1 VAQCASVALRLV
13 FGPAISPITVLDST
27 SPPLIL
33 VVDNATAITGGLN
46 AIRQATNSLRETQQG
61 FRFEYVL
68 PTGSLG
74 KAVLQADGYV
84 VHELP
89 FVEISRRKADL
100 LRYAPMLLLNGWR
113 LRRLARRQGAVI
125 IHQNDFYN
133 LTGYVAKLLSLG
145 RLRVITHVRFL
156 PQSLVQPLARTW
168 RWLAE
173 RAADRVVCVS
183 QAVRRYF
190 GPLPAVQVVYDPLPG
205 IERHPVP
212 THPPRPDGTI
222 QLLYLSNYMQGKGQD
237 LALQSFE
244 GAYRQD
250 ARLRL
255 RFAGGDM
262 GMAKNQQFRQQLEA
276 AAAQAGLQKVV
287 QFGGFVTDVEAEI
300 KAADIV
306 LNFSESESCLVNCH
320 DALFFGTPLIASDC
334 GGPAELFEHERS
346 GLLVPNR
353 DVPAMSA
360 AIVRLAAS
368 ADLRRQF
375 VPAGR
380 AYVRQKFA
388 PSHTYESL
396 AALYAQV
403 LGGGGA

>member
-1 VAQCASVALRLV
+1 
-13 FGPAISPITVLDST
+13 VLNST
-27 SPPLIL
+27 LQPLIL
-33 VVDNATAITGGLN
+33 VVDNAAAITGGLN
-46 AIRQATNSLRETQQG
+46 AIRQATNSLREAHQG

-68 PTGSLG
+68 PAGSQG
-74 KAVLQADGYV
+74 KAVLQADGYL

-89 FVEISRRKADL
+89 FVEISRRKFDL
-100 LRYAPMLLLNGWR
+100 VRYVPMLLLNGWR
-113 LRRLARRQGAVI
+113 LRRLARQRGAAI

-145 RLRVITHVRFL
+145 HLRVVTHVRFL

-183 QAVRRYF
+183 QAVRHYF
-190 GPLPAVQVVYDPLPG
+190 APLPAVKVIYDPLPG
-205 IERHPVP
+205 TERYPAP
-212 THPPRPDGTI
+212 THLPRLDGTI

-237 LALQSFE
+237 LALKAFRQ
-244 GAYRQD
+244 AYAQD

-262 GMAKNQQFRQQLEA
+262 GLAKNQEFRQQLEA
-276 AAAQAGLQKVV
+276 AAAQAGLQGVV
-287 QFGGFVTDVEAEI
+287 QFGGFVTDVEAKI

-306 LNFSESESCLVNCH
+306 LNFSESESFSLTCL

-360 AIVRLAAS
+360 AIVRLAS
-368 ADLRRQF
+368 SPETRQQF
-375 VPAGR
+375 AAAGR

-388 PSHTYESL
+388 PAHTYESL
-396 AALYAQV
+396 AALYQQV
-403 LGGGGA
+403 LAKE

>member
-1 VAQCASVALRLV
+1 MQYS
-13 FGPAISPITVLDST
+13 ST
-27 SPPLIL
+27 LPLIL

-46 AIRQATNSLRETQQG
+46 AIRQATNGLRAAQQG

-74 KAVLQADGYV
+74 RAVLEADGYV

-100 LRYAPMLLLNGWR
+100 LRYVPTLLLNGWR
-113 LRRLARRQGAVI
+113 LRRLARRQGATL

-133 LTGYVAKLLSLG
+133 LTGYVAKALSLG
-145 RLRVITHVRFL
+145 RLQVVTHVRFL

-168 RWLAE
+168 RWLAGVG
-173 RAADRVVCVS
+173 ASRVVCVS

-190 GPLPAVQVVYDPLPG
+190 DADPKNQVIYDPLPG
-205 IERHPVP
+205 AERHPVP

-237 LALQSFE
+237 LALQAFE
-244 GAYRQD
+244 AAYRQNS
-250 ARLRL
+250 RLRL
-255 RFAGGDM
+255 RFAGSDM
-262 GMAKNQQFRQQLEA
+262 GLAKNQEFRQRLEVA
-276 AAAQAGLQKVV
+276 ARHAGLQDVV
-287 QFGGFVTDVEAEI
+287 QFGGFVTDVEAEM

-306 LNFSESESCLVNCH
+306 LNFSESESFSLTCL
-320 DALFFGTPLIASDC
+320 DALYYGTALIASDC

-360 AIVRLAAS
+360 AIMQLAAS
-368 ADLRRQF
+368 AEMRRQF
-375 VPAGR
+375 AEAGR
-380 AYVRQKFA
+380 RFVRQKFA
-388 PSHTYESL
+388 PAHTYQLLGE
-396 AALYAQV
+396 LYGQV
-403 LGGGGA
+403 LAESGNK

>member
-1 VAQCASVALRLV
+1 M
-13 FGPAISPITVLDST
+13 
-27 SPPLIL
+27 
-33 VVDNATAITGGLN
+33 VDNATAITGGLN
-46 AIRQATNSLRETQQG
+46 AIRGATNPLRGAQSA

-74 KAVLQADGYV
+74 KAALQADGYV

-89 FVEISRRKADL
+89 FVEISRRKADV
-100 LRYAPMLLLNGWR
+100 LRYVPMLLLNGWR
-113 LRRLARRQGAVI
+113 LRRLARRQGAAL

-145 RLRVITHVRFL
+145 RLQLVVHVRFL

-168 RWLAE
+168 RWLAGIG
-173 RAADRVVCVS
+173 ASRVVCVS

-190 GPLPAVQVVYDPLPG
+190 DATPPNQVIYDPLPG
-205 IERHPVP
+205 TERHPVP
-212 THPPRPDGTI
+212 THPLRPDGTI

-237 LALQSFE
+237 LALKAFQQ
-244 GAYRQD
+244 AYAHD
-250 ARLRL
+250 NRLRL

-262 GMAKNQQFRQQLEA
+262 GMAKNQEFRQQLEA
-276 AAAQAGLQKVV
+276 TAAQMGLQDVV
-287 QFGGFVTDVEAEI
+287 QFGGFVTDTEAEI

-306 LNFSESESCLVNCH
+306 LNFSESESFSLTCL

-368 ADLRRQF
+368 ADLRQQF

-388 PSHTYESL
+388 PAHTYESL
-396 AALYAQV
+396 AVLYQQV

>member
-1 VAQCASVALRLV
+1 MQY
-13 FGPAISPITVLDST
+13 ST
-27 SPPLIL
+27 TPPLIL

-46 AIRQATNSLRETQQG
+46 AIRQATNGLRAAQQG

-74 KAVLQADGYV
+74 RAVLEADGYV

-100 LRYAPMLLLNGWR
+100 LRYVPTLLLNGWR
-113 LRRLARRQGAVI
+113 LRRLARRQGAAL

-133 LTGYVAKLLSLG
+133 LTGYVAKALSLG
-145 RLRVITHVRFL
+145 RLRVVTHVRFL

-168 RWLAE
+168 RWLAGIG
-173 RAADRVVCVS
+173 ASRVICVS

-190 GPLPAVQVVYDPLPG
+190 DADPKNQVVYDPLPG
-205 IERHPVP
+205 TERHPVP
-212 THPPRPDGTI
+212 THPPRPDGTVE
-222 QLLYLSNYMQGKGQD
+222 LLYLSNYMQGKGQD
-237 LALQSFE
+237 LALAAFKT
-244 GAYRQD
+244 AYQQNN
-250 ARLRL
+250 RLRL

-262 GMAKNQQFRQQLEA
+262 GMAKNQEFRQQLEA
-276 AAAQAGLQKVV
+276 TAAQVGLGAVV
-287 QFGGFVTDVEAEI
+287 QFGGFVTDTEAAM

-306 LNFSESESCLVNCH
+306 LNFSESESFSLTCL
-320 DALFFGTPLIASDC
+320 DALYYGTPLIASDC

-360 AIVRLAAS
+360 AIGRLADS
-368 ADLRRQF
+368 AEMRKQF
-375 VPAGR
+375 AEAGR
-380 AYVRQKFA
+380 NFVRQKFA
-388 PSHTYESL
+388 PAHTHQLLGELYKQIL
-396 AALYAQV
+396 AKS
-403 LGGGGA
+403 

>member
-1 VAQCASVALRLV
+1 MRHAT
-13 FGPAISPITVLDST
+13 GPL
-27 SPPLIL
+27 
-33 VVDNATAITGGLN
+33 
-46 AIRQATNSLRETQQG
+46 QG
-61 FRFEYVL
+61 TFRFAYVL
-68 PTGSLG
+68 PTGSTAR
-74 KAVLQADGYV
+74 AVLEADGYEV
-84 VHELP
+84 YELP
-89 FVEISRRKADL
+89 FVEISRRKLDL
-100 LRYAPMLLLNGWR
+100 LLYGPMLLLNGWR
-113 LRRLARRQGAVI
+113 LHRLARRTGASIV
-125 IHQNDFYN
+125 HLNDFYN

-145 RLRVITHVRFL
+145 RLHVVTHVRFL

-168 RWLAE
+168 RWLAGVG
-173 RAADRVVCVS
+173 ANRVICVS

-190 GPLPAVQVVYDPLPG
+190 DAAPKNQVIYDPLPG
-205 IERHPVP
+205 TERHPEP

-222 QLLYLSNYMQGKGQD
+222 QLLYLSNYIQGKGQD
-237 LALQSFE
+237 LALRAFE
-244 GAYRQD
+244 TAYRQD

-262 GMAKNQQFRQQLEA
+262 GLAKNQEFRQQLEA
-276 AAAQAGLQKVV
+276 AAARAGLQDVV

-306 LNFSESESCLVNCH
+306 LNFSESESFSLTCL

-388 PSHTYESL
+388 PAHTYESL
-396 AALYAQV
+396 AALYRQV